1 MENRWSEQEAEAAVE
16 RWTKQGVG
24 MDVAL
29 RTYTTRL
36 LGSDPQLVMHG
47 GGNTSVKTTTR
58 DRFGEAIEVICVKGS
73 GWDMASIEP
82 PGLPAVRLA
91 PLRRL
96 AALDS
101 LTDEEM
107 VAEQRANLID
117 PASPN
122 PSVEALL
129 HAFLPHTY
137 IDHTH
142 ADAVLALTDQ
152 PNGELLCRQLWGERM
167 ALVPYVMPGFALAKA
182 ALAAFEKQP
191 EVEGM
196 VLLKHGVFTFGD
208 TARQAYDRMIA
219 VVTAAEN
226 RIAEA
231 RRVSVAGVTLP
242 KGLPKGLGRQ
252 RPKSFQPVKLP
263 ARIATAAA
271 IAPILRGLAALPDG
285 AGGYRRFILDFRAGA
300 EIDAFVN
307 GQELQRYAC
316 QGTATPDHVIRIK
329 PKPLI
334 VPTPAADDIAG
345 FTAAAHGAMA
355 EYQAAYKAYFA
366 RHEQRYQ
373 GRKKMLDPVPRVI
386 LVPGLGLFGLGA
398 SKADAAIAADLAEAN
413 VRVITAAEA
422 MDSYQVIPEA
432 DVFDIEYWSLE
443 QAKLGKAMERPLAR
457 RIVLITGGGSGIGA
471 ATAAAFRAE
480 GAEVA
485 VADLDPDAAAAV
497 AKPLAGLAVGCDVT
511 DGKAVEAAFAR
522 IVEAY
527 GGLDIVVSNAGA
539 AFTGRIGEVDEK
551 VLRDSFNLNF
561 WAHHWVARAAVRVFR
576 AQATG
581 GCLLF
586 NASKQPLDPG
596 PDFGPYGIAKAATL
610 ALMRQ
615 YAVDHGRDGV
625 RSCAVNADRIR
636 SGLLTGAMI
645 AARARARSVSED
657 EYMAGNLLHQEVT
670 AADVARAFVH
680 LALSP
685 KTTGAVVTVDGGN
698 IAAAP
703 R

>member
-36 LGSDPQLVMHG
+36 LGSDPKLVMHG
-47 GGNTSVKTTTR
+47 GGNTSVKTTIR
-58 DRFGEAIEVICVKGS
+58 DRFGEAIEVICIKGS

-82 PGLPAVRLA
+82 PGLPTVRLA

-219 VVTAAEN
+219 VVSAAEN

-231 RRVSVAGVTLP
+231 RRVSVAGVPLP

-263 ARIATAAA
+263 ARLAPAAA
-271 IAPILRGLAALPDG
+271 VAPILRGLAALPDG
-285 AGGYRRFILDFRAGA
+285 AGGYSRFILDFRGGA
-300 EIDAFVN
+300 EIEAFVN
-307 GQELQRYAC
+307 GQELQRYAT

-334 VPTPAADDIAG
+334 VPAPDASDLTAFA
-345 FTAAAHGAMA
+345 AAAHGAMA
-355 EYQAAYKAYFA
+355 EYQADYKTYFA
-366 RHEQRYQ
+366 RHEQRYH
-373 GRKKMLDPVPRVI
+373 GRKQMLDPVPRVI

-398 SKADAAIAADLAEAN
+398 AKADAAIAADLAEAN

-443 QAKLGKAMERPLAR
+443 QAKLGKAVERPLAR

-485 VADLDPDAAAAV
+485 VVDRDAEAAAQV
-497 AKPLAGLAVGCDVT
+497 ASPLKGLAVGCDVT

-522 IVEAY
+522 VAEAY
-527 GGLDIVVSNAGA
+527 GGVDIVVSNAGA

-551 VLRDSFNLNF
+551 VLRDSFSLNF
-561 WAHHWVARAAVRVFR
+561 WAHQWVAQAAVRVFR

-625 RSCAVNADRIR
+625 RACAVNADRIR
-636 SGLLTGAMI
+636 SGLLTEAMI

-657 EYMAGNLLHQEVT
+657 EYMAGNLLHREVT
-670 AADVARAFVH
+670 AGDVARAFVH

-685 KTTGAVVTVDGGN
+685 KTTGAVLAVDGGN